1 MERPE
6 RELICDPSRIATN
19 DRGEPVLRLPPKW
32 GGLPL
37 NLFPIPAHDEHGPSY
52 ATTPMLLLATQG
64 RGRRWYRY
72 SNRRTIELCTAPGMI
87 ELYARG
93 YEYETARWEGNAG
106 QCVGVSL
113 PQQVINRLVR
123 DAALFDLRT
132 VHEVFDPK
140 LQWLVQELVDEALR
154 GAPGGALYAEGLSS
168 ALVGRLAEHYGAP
181 RAAKPLTGQLS
192 TSARRRVTEYIE
204 AHLGD
209 DLGLADL
216 AQVAG
221 MSTHHFAHCFKASVG
236 MPPNRYVRQRRLAAA
251 TRMLTSSS
259 LPIADIALTLGFSSQ
274 SHFTQ
279 AFREHTG
286 TTPAAARL
294 A

>member
-1 MERPE
+1 MEKPA

-19 DRGEPVLRLPPKW
+19 EIGEPALRLPPKW

-37 NLFPIPAHDEHGPSY
+37 NLFPIPAHEQHGPSC

-72 SNRRTIELCTAPGMI
+72 SNRRTIELGTAPGMI
-87 ELYARG
+87 ELYARD
-93 YEYETARWEGNAG
+93 YEYETARWEGHAG
-106 QCVGVSL
+106 QCVGVTL
-113 PQQVINRLVR
+113 PQQFINRLVR
-123 DAALFDLRT
+123 DAAEFDLRT
-132 VHEVFDPK
+132 AHEVFDPK
-140 LQWLVQELVDEALR
+140 LQWLVQELLDEALR
-154 GAPGGALYAEGLSS
+154 GAPGGSLYAEGLSC
-168 ALVGRLAEHYGAP
+168 ALIARLAEHYGAP
-181 RAAKPLTGQLS
+181 RTPEPLAGRLS
-192 TSARRRVTEYIE
+192 ASVRRRVIDYIE

-221 MSTHHFAHCFKASVG
+221 MGTHHFAHCFKASLG
-236 MPPNRYVRQRRLAAA
+236 MPPHRYVRQCRLEAAA
-251 TRMLTSSS
+251 RLLTASS
-259 LPIADIALTLGFSSQ
+259 LPIADIALSMGFSSQ

-279 AFREHTG
+279 AFRQHTG